1 MWYGYGRKCQYYTFF
16 EIEKMK
22 IIEKNISEIKEY
34 SKNAKKHPS
43 DQVKQIANSLKRFG
57 WKQPLVI
64 DSNNVLVVGHG
75 RLLGAKE
82 AGIQTA
88 PCVIAD
94 DLTEAEIKAYRLAD
108 NKLNESEWD
117 LELLDIELEELDEL
131 SDIDM
136 SDFGFEIL
144 DEQDSDREII
154 EDDYD
159 GEVPEEPRAKV
170 GDIYQLGEHRLICG
184 DSTDVNVI
192 DRLMDGV
199 KADCVFTDPPYNVAI
214 GSKNAVLN
222 EMNHAK
228 RGHRVETEIAGD
240 KGLTDAEIG
249 EQLWRPA
256 FQNMADYAKDDCSI
270 YVTMPQGGTHMMM
283 MMADAC
289 WQVKHEL
296 MWLKNQPT
304 FSMGRLDYDYKH
316 EPIMYG
322 WKKTHN
328 FYGKGKFTKSVW
340 EIDKPRESKLHPTM
354 KPIELIANALEN
366 STKEND
372 CVLDVF
378 GGSGSTLIAC
388 EQLNRKCYMA
398 ELDPHYI
405 DVIIDRYEK
414 FTGKKAIL
422 ISESEE

>member
-1 MWYGYGRKCQYYTFF
+1 MTDLKIEYLPVTALKPYDRNARKHRDMDVDAIVKS
-16 EIEKMK
+16 IE
-22 IIEKNISEIKEY
+22 E
-34 SKNAKKHPS
+34 
-43 DQVKQIANSLKRFG
+43 FG
-57 WKQPLVI
+57 FDDPIGIWSADNLIVE
-64 DSNNVLVVGHG
+64 GHG
-75 RLLGAKE
+75 RLLAAKKLGVE
-82 AGIQTA
+82 TVPCIRLDHLTDEQRRAYALAHNKTA
-88 PCVIAD
+88 
-94 DLTEAEIKAYRLAD
+94 E
-108 NKLNESEWD
+108 NSEWD
-117 LELLDIELEELDEL
+117 FDILPEELE
-131 SDIDM
+131 SIVDIDM
-136 SDFGFEIL
+136 SQFGFEINL
-144 DEQDSDREII
+144 DEEQEIV
-154 EDDYD
+154 EDEVP
-159 GEVPEEPRAKV
+159 EVPEEPRTKL
-170 GDIYQLGEHRLICG
+170 GDIYQLGNHRLICG
-184 DSTDVNVI
+184 DSTDPAVI

-199 KADCVFTDPPYNVAI
+199 KADMVFTDPPYNVAI

-249 EQLWRPA
+249 EQLWKPA
-256 FQNMADYAKDDCSI
+256 FQNMADNAKDDCSI
-270 YVTMPQGGTHMMM
+270 YVTMPQGGTHMMMM

-354 KPIELIANALEN
+354 KPIELIANALQN

-372 CVLDVF
+372 AVLDVF

-388 EQLNRKCYMA
+388 EQLNRKCYMC
-398 ELDPHYI
+398 ELDPHYC
-405 DVIIDRYEK
+405 DVIVDRWEK
-414 FTGKKAIL
+414 FTGEKAVL
-422 ISESEE
+422 LND

>member
-1 MWYGYGRKCQYYTFF
+1 MSKLK
-16 EIEKMK
+16 IEYVPKESLK
-22 IIEKNISEIKEY
+22 PYLNNAKLHPTEQIEQIKNSIREFSFNDPIAVWKDNEIIE
-34 SKNAKKHPS
+34 
-43 DQVKQIANSLKRFG
+43 
-57 WKQPLVI
+57 
-64 DSNNVLVVGHG
+64 GHG
-75 RLLGAKE
+75 RLLAVMEMDDIDKVP
-82 AGIQTA
+82 I
-88 PCVIAD
+88 IKLD
-94 DLTEAEIKAYRLAD
+94 DLTDEQRKAYTLVH
-108 NKLNESEWD
+108 NKLTMNTGF
-117 LELLDIELEELDEL
+117 DIDILSFELDDIA
-131 SDIDM
+131 DIDM
-136 SDFGFEIL
+136 EQFGFEISID
-144 DEQDSDREII
+144 DEEPAEIV
-154 EDDYD
+154 ED
-159 GEVPEEPRAKV
+159 EVPEPPTEAKAKL
-170 GDIYQLGEHRLICG
+170 GDLYILGNHRLICG

-249 EQLWRPA
+249 EQLWKPA
-256 FQNMADYAKDDCSI
+256 FQNMADHAKDDCSI
-270 YVTMPQGGTHMMM
+270 YVTMPQGGTHMMMM

-388 EQLNRKCYMA
+388 EQLNRKCYMC
-398 ELDPHYI
+398 EISPKYC
-405 DVIIDRYEK
+405 DVIIQRWENL
-414 FTGKKAIL
+414 TGKKAVKL
-422 ISESEE
+422 NG

>member
-1 MWYGYGRKCQYYTFF
+1 MGETTKF
-16 EIEKMK
+16 ERVAVDTLVPYVNNA
-22 IIEKNISEIKEY
+22 NI
-34 SKNAKKHPS
+34 HS
-43 DQVKQIANSLKRFG
+43 DKQITMLASSIREFG
-57 WKQPLVI
+57 FLNPILIDKDRNVI
-64 DSNNVLVVGHG
+64 AGHG
-75 RLLGAKE
+75 RILAAQKLGLTE
-82 AGIQTA
+82 V
-88 PCVIAD
+88 PCVYVEG
-94 DLTEAEIKAYRLAD
+94 LTQAQRKAYILAD
-108 NKLNESEWD
+108 NRLAEFSEWD
-117 LELLDIELEELDEL
+117 MDLVMGELAELDEL
-131 SDIDM
+131 GFDTDLT
-136 SDFGFEIL
+136 GFEF
-144 DEQDSDREII
+144 EIEPEI
-154 EDDYD
+154 TDDAD
-159 GEVPEEPRAKV
+159 NVPEPPTEPKAKL
-170 GDIYQLGEHRLICG
+170 GDLYQLGNHRLICG
-184 DSTDVNVI
+184 DSTDGAVI

-199 KADCVFTDPPYNVAI
+199 KADMVFTDPPYNVAV
-214 GSKNAVLN
+214 GSKNKILN
-222 EMNHAK
+222 EQDGGCRN
-228 RGHRVETEIAGD
+228 ETEIAGD
-240 KGLTDAEIG
+240 KGMTDAEIG

-256 FQNMADYAKDDCSI
+256 FQNMADHAKDDCSI
-270 YVTMPQGGTHMMM
+270 YVTMPQGGTHMMMM

-388 EQLNRKCYMA
+388 EQLNRKCYMC
-398 ELDPHYI
+398 ELDPHYCDI
-405 DVIIDRYEK
+405 IIDRWQQ
-414 FTGKKAIL
+414 FTGEKAEL
-422 ISESEE
+422 ISEA

>member
-1 MWYGYGRKCQYYTFF
+1 MQ
-16 EIEKMK
+16 IERLSVDK
-22 IIEKNISEIKEY
+22 IKVYPN
-34 SKNAKKHPS
+34 NAKLHPAY
-43 DQVKQIANSLKRFG
+43 QIEQIKKSIQMYGNNDPIAVWGKDN
-57 WKQPLVI
+57 VI
-64 DSNNVLVVGHG
+64 VEGHG
-75 RLLGAKE
+75 RFIALTELGYDE
-82 AGIQTA
+82 VEVIHLDHLTDQQRRQYMLIHNQTTMNSGWD
-88 PCVIAD
+88 D
-94 DLTEAEIKAYRLAD
+94 DLLR
-108 NKLNESEWD
+108 
-117 LELLDIELEELDEL
+117 IELDDI
-131 SDIDM
+131 DIDM
-136 SDFGFEIL
+136 TDFGFDL
-144 DEQDSDREII
+144 DE
-154 EDDYD
+154 EDDEPIEVQED
-159 GEVPEEPRAKV
+159 DVPEKAKSRCKL
-170 GDIYQLGEHRLICG
+170 GDLWILGNHRLICG
-184 DSTDVNVI
+184 DSTDVTVI
-192 DRLMDGV
+192 DRLMDGA
-199 KADCVFTDPPYNVAI
+199 KADMVFTDPPYNVAV
-214 GSKNAVLN
+214 GSKNRILN
-222 EMNHAK
+222 EQDGGCRN
-228 RGHRVETEIAGD
+228 ETEIAGD
-240 KGLTDAEIG
+240 KGMTDAEIG

-256 FQNMADYAKDDCSI
+256 FQNMADHAKDDCSI
-270 YVTMPQGGTHMMM
+270 YVTMPQGGTHMMMM

-398 ELDPHYI
+398 ELDPKYC
-405 DVIIDRYEK
+405 DVIIQRWED
-414 FTGKKAIL
+414 FTGMKAVKIL
-422 ISESEE
+422 RED

>member
-1 MWYGYGRKCQYYTFF
+1 MPQL
-16 EIEKMK
+16 EIHELP
-22 IIEKNISEIKEY
+22 IDELVEY
-34 SKNAKKHPS
+34 ENNAKLHPHE
-43 DQVKQIANSLKRFG
+43 QVEQIANSISEFG
-57 WKQPLVI
+57 FNSP
-64 DSNNVLVVGHG
+64 VLAWHNDRGEPEIVAGHG
-75 RLLGAKE
+75 RLMAAKKLGMEKLPVVFLDHMSE
-82 AGIQTA
+82 EQRR
-88 PCVIAD
+88 
-94 DLTEAEIKAYRLAD
+94 AYILVD
-108 NKLNESEWD
+108 NKLTMNSGFDDEILSM
-117 LELLDIELEELDEL
+117 EL
-131 SDIDM
+131 SNIFDIDM
-136 SDFGFEIL
+136 SQFDFDIEL
-144 DEQDSDREII
+144 DDEG
-154 EDDYD
+154 D
-159 GEVPEEPRAKV
+159 GEVEEDEVPEDAPSIVQK
-170 GDIYQLGEHRLICG
+170 GDVWQLGRHRLMCG
-184 DSTDVNVI
+184 DSTDPAVI

-199 KADCVFTDPPYNVAI
+199 KADMVFTDPPYNVAV
-214 GSKNAVLN
+214 GSKNKVLN
-222 EMNHAK
+222 KQDGGSRN
-228 RGHRVETEIAGD
+228 ETEIAGD

-256 FQNMADYAKDDCSI
+256 FQNMADHAKDDCSI
-270 YVTMPQGGTHMMM
+270 YVTMPQGGTHMMMMM

-304 FSMGRLDYDYKH
+304 FSIGRLDYDYKH

-388 EQLNRKCYMA
+388 EQLNRKCYMC
-398 ELDPHYI
+398 ELDPHYC
-405 DVIIDRYEK
+405 DIIIERWQNL
-414 FTGKKAIL
+414 TGETAQLVLKW
-422 ISESEE
+422 E

>member
-1 MWYGYGRKCQYYTFF
+1 M
-16 EIEKMK
+16 
-22 IIEKNISEIKEY
+22 
-34 SKNAKKHPS
+34 
-43 DQVKQIANSLKRFG
+43 
-57 WKQPLVI
+57 
-64 DSNNVLVVGHG
+64 
-75 RLLGAKE
+75 
-82 AGIQTA
+82 
-88 PCVIAD
+88 
-94 DLTEAEIKAYRLAD
+94 
-108 NKLNESEWD
+108 
-117 LELLDIELEELDEL
+117 
-131 SDIDM
+131 
-136 SDFGFEIL
+136 
-144 DEQDSDREII
+144 
-154 EDDYD
+154 
-159 GEVPEEPRAKV
+159 
-170 GDIYQLGEHRLICG
+170 ICG
-184 DSTDVNVI
+184 DSTDIAVI

-199 KADCVFTDPPYNVAI
+199 KADMVFTDPPYNVAV
-214 GSKNAVLN
+214 GSKNKILN
-222 EMNHAK
+222 EQDGGCRN
-228 RGHRVETEIAGD
+228 ETEIAGD
-240 KGLTDAEIG
+240 KGMTDAEIG
-249 EQLWRPA
+249 EQLWKPA
-256 FQNMADYAKDDCSI
+256 FQNMADHSKDDCSI
-270 YVTMPQGGTHMMM
+270 YVTMPQGGTHMMMMM

-398 ELDPHYI
+398 EISPEFC
-405 DVIIDRYEK
+405 DVIIQRWED
-414 FTGKKAIL
+414 FTGQEAVL
-422 ISESEE
+422 LEE

>member
-1 MWYGYGRKCQYYTFF
+1 
-16 EIEKMK
+16 MK
-22 IIEKNISEIKEY
+22 DRVNDH
-34 SKNAKKHPS
+34 SKYQLWIDPAEVKPYERNAKIHT
-43 DQVKQIANSLKRFG
+43 DKQIDNICASIRKAG
-57 WKQPLVI
+57 WQQDTVITTDKVLVI
-64 DSNNVLVVGHG
+64 GHG
-75 RLLGAKE
+75 RRLAAIKLGCMMPYHVIDK
-82 AGIQTA
+82 TA
-88 PCVIAD
+88 DELTDEDIRELRIAD
-94 DLTEAEIKAYRLAD
+94 
-108 NKLNESEWD
+108 NETNRETGYD
-117 LELLDIELEELDEL
+117 FDVLEQELEDLDFE
-131 SDIDM
+131 DFDF
-136 SDFGFEIL
+136 DFGMDAD
-144 DEQDSDREII
+144 DEDEP
-154 EDDYD
+154 EEEEAAVDDD
-159 GEVPEEPRAKV
+159 FDPEPPEEPKAKL
-170 GDIYQLGEHRLICG
+170 GDLYQLGNHRLICG
-184 DSTDVNVI
+184 DSTDPAVI

-199 KADCVFTDPPYNVAI
+199 KADMVFTDPPYNVAI

-222 EMNHAK
+222 EMDHAK

-256 FQNMADYAKDDCSI
+256 FQNMADHAKDDCSI

-283 MMADAC
+283 MMMMADAC
-289 WQVKHEL
+289 WKVKHEL

-322 WKKTHN
+322 WKKMHN

-388 EQLNRKCYMA
+388 EQLNRKCYMC
-398 ELDPHYI
+398 ELDPRYC
-405 DVIIDRYEK
+405 DVIVNRWEEY
-414 FTGKKAIL
+414 TGKKAVL
-422 ISESEE
+422 LNGGE

>member
-1 MWYGYGRKCQYYTFF
+1 MQ
-16 EIEKMK
+16 IERLSVDK
-22 IIEKNISEIKEY
+22 IKVYPN
-34 SKNAKKHPS
+34 NAKLHPAY
-43 DQVKQIANSLKRFG
+43 QIEQIKKSIQMYGNNDPIAVWGKDN
-57 WKQPLVI
+57 VI
-64 DSNNVLVVGHG
+64 VEGHG
-75 RLLGAKE
+75 RFIALTELGYDE
-82 AGIQTA
+82 VEVIHLDHLTDQQRRQYMLIHNQTTMNSGWD
-88 PCVIAD
+88 D
-94 DLTEAEIKAYRLAD
+94 DLLR
-108 NKLNESEWD
+108 
-117 LELLDIELEELDEL
+117 IELDDI
-131 SDIDM
+131 DIDM
-136 SDFGFEIL
+136 TDFGFDL
-144 DEQDSDREII
+144 DE
-154 EDDYD
+154 EDDEPIEVQED
-159 GEVPEEPRAKV
+159 DVPEKAKSRCKL
-170 GDIYQLGEHRLICG
+170 GDLWILGNHRLICG
-184 DSTDVNVI
+184 DSTDVTVI

-199 KADCVFTDPPYNVAI
+199 KADCVFTDPPYNVAV
-214 GSKNAVLN
+214 GSKNRILN
-222 EMNHAK
+222 EQDGGCRN
-228 RGHRVETEIAGD
+228 ETEIAGD
-240 KGLTDAEIG
+240 KGMTDAEIG

-256 FQNMADYAKDDCSI
+256 FQNMADHAKDDCSI
-270 YVTMPQGGTHMMM
+270 YVTMPQGGTHMMMM

-398 ELDPHYI
+398 ELDPKYC
-405 DVIIDRYEK
+405 DVIIQRWED
-414 FTGKKAIL
+414 FTGMKAVKIL
-422 ISESEE
+422 RED